1 MRQHL
6 RPALVAIVLF
16 TLLTGAAYPAVVTI
30 VGQLLFPRQAAGS
43 LIEKDGHTLGSIL
56 IGQSFSDA
64 KYFWGRLSATGPV
77 PYNASASSGSNLGP
91 SNPALVDQVKSRLA
105 ALHASDSTNQTPVPV
120 DLVTASASGLDP
132 NISPAAAA
140 WQLPRVAR
148 VRGLTEEQ
156 VTTLLS
162 AATSGR
168 SFGILGEPRV
178 NVLQLNLALDS
189 LKASP

>member
-6 RPALVAIVLF
+6 RPALVAILLF
-16 TLLTGAAYPAVVTI
+16 TLLTGAAYPAVVTL

-43 LIEKDGHTLGSIL
+43 LIEKDGRTLGSAL
-56 IGQSFSDA
+56 IGQSFSDS

-91 SNPALVDQVKSRLA
+91 SNPALVDQVKGRLA

-132 NISPAAAA
+132 DISPAAAA

-148 VRGLTEEQ
+148 VRGLTVEQ
-156 VTTLLS
+156 VTTLVS
-162 AATSGR
+162 SATSGR

-189 LKASP
+189 LKPSP